1 MIDMD
6 NIFQKIQAWLYPN
19 RLKNVDGSYIAR
31 VNTNRIM
38 TDNDICT
45 IMKTRL
51 EIPIRYE
58 DLLNCISQY
67 NEEILYQLYN
77 GNGVTTGLFTAA
89 VTIGGT
95 FDSVNEAHDHNKH
108 KVNIRFIPRA
118 RLRRLARNSTVEV
131 LGIAGTSGYIDTFTD
146 LDEDSVNGL
155 YVPGNQVAIHGSK
168 IEVCGDDPGVGVFF
182 VPEGNPS
189 GAVKMPRLGIHQP
202 SLITG
207 IAPHTGSQFNRI
219 EVRTQFSGVNGRYL
233 KTLRTL
239 TSAFVLEEI

>member
-67 NEEILYQLYN
+67 NDEILYQLYN

-108 KVNIRFIPRA
+108 RVNIRFIPRA

-131 LGIAGTSGYIDTFTD
+131 LGIAGAAGYIDTFTD

-168 IEVCGDDPGVGVFF
+168 IEVCGADPGVGVFF
-182 VPEGNPS
+182 VPVDNPS

-233 KTLRTL
+233 KALRTL